1 MKKILSAVLSAAM
14 LFSGAALI
22 STGSVS
28 ANTRDALVAEYEDS
42 TVQLWFEHAREK
54 VVDTDTEP
62 SGMKDYTVYMAKNE
76 IEDAQFVLA
85 AESDM
90 EGLTASCTDF
100 TDEAGNVIPSRIFK
114 EYYIY
119 AGVDGQKTPD
129 AIPPL
134 DDGEFSLAANKA
146 QAFLIKLTTTPDT
159 PAGDYHSVLSVY
171 NAAGEEIKRAA
182 VSVHVWDFVIPE
194 DPGIDTAIYLDTN
207 MIARYYKNNDSTYM
221 MYYNYLLEN
230 RICAFNIPYN
240 PATAKGIEFL
250 KNDRITA
257 FRVGDFSYNG
267 GYVDSMLKRVNAK
280 LSEDKTLFDKHWFY
294 VFDEP
299 SRPEQFDGIITE
311 CAHIKEVFPGAR
323 VTVPL
328 HTNSAYVVNDTE
340 KKDAIEVLMENL
352 NLWCP
357 MTYAYVDQYDMDA
370 YAAAGGKLAL
380 RNLNPSNN
388 VGGVDWDMLYGTFE
402 ERLDARK
409 LQTGEDIKEWFYV
422 CATMGGTSGAN
433 LLIDD
438 DGVDPEM
445 IFWQAKQNDV
455 EGFLYYYANFWVTG
469 DAINDVFIPVGGLGL
484 YLYGDGVVMYPGPCF
499 GIEEPVGSL
508 RIEGMRDGIEIYAML
523 SMYEDAVGY
532 DEMQKI
538 ISKVSTNILLFT
550 EDKDLLIATK
560 RELGDKL
567 EKALHGE
574 IDPPAPQIV
583 KGDANGDGSVDMN
596 DILIIKRAI
605 AGLSSLPDERRSAVD
620 VNGDGKVNAGDI
632 LLIKRHIAG
641 LLDFD

>member
-1 MKKILSAVLSAAM
+1 MKKIISAVLSAAM
-14 LFSGAALI
+14 LFSGAVLI

-42 TVQLWFEHAREK
+42 AVQLWFEHAREK

-62 SGMKDYTVYMAKNE
+62 SGMRDYTVYMAKNE

-134 DDGEFSLAANKA
+134 DDGEFSLSANKA

-159 PAGDYHSVLSVY
+159 PAGDYHSVLSIY

-182 VSVHVWDFVIPE
+182 VSVHVWDITIPE
-194 DPGIDTAIYLDTN
+194 DPGIDTAIYLDSN
-207 MIARYYKNNDSTYM
+207 MLARHYDSSNGIYE

-230 RICAFNIPYN
+230 RICAFNIPYH
-240 PATAKGIEFL
+240 PASAKGIEL
-250 KNDRITA
+250 LRNDRVTS
-257 FRVGDFSYNG
+257 FRVGDYTYNG
-267 GYVDSMLKRVNAK
+267 AYSDSTLKQIHRK
-280 LSEDKTLFDKHWFY
+280 LSNEEELFNKHWFY
-294 VFDEP
+294 IFDEP
-299 SRPEQFDGIITE
+299 SRPEQFDNIVTE
-311 CAHIKEVFPGAR
+311 CVHTKEVFPGAV

-328 HTNSAYVVNDTE
+328 HSNSAYVVNDTE
-340 KKDAIEVLMENL
+340 KKDAIGVLMEHL

-380 RNLNPSNN
+380 RNLNPTNN

-409 LQTGEDIKEWFYV
+409 LQTGENIKEWFYV

-469 DAINDVFIPVGGLGL
+469 DAINDVFIPVGGQGL
-484 YLYGDGVVMYPGPCF
+484 HLYGDGVVMYPGPCF

-567 EKALHGE
+567 EKALHCE
-574 IDPPAPQIV
+574 IDPPEPQIV
-583 KGDANGDGSVDMN
+583 KGDVNGDGKVSGG
-596 DILIIKRAI
+596 DILLIKRAV
-605 AGLSSLPDERRSAVD
+605 AGMMELSEDQFAAAD
-620 VNGDGKVNAGDI
+620 VNGDGKVNGGDI
-632 LLIKRHIAG
+632 LLVKRHIAG
-641 LLDFD
+641 LMEL